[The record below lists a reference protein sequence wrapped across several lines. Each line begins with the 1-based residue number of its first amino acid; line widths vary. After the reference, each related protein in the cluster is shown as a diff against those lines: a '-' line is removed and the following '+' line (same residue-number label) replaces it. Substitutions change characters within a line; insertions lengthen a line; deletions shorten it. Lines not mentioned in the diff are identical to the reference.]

1 MSKMI
6 ESRPEPES
14 APLVRFPGEHRGWD
28 RPEPEA
34 AGREFTLDYYLFLV
48 KRQRWRILTFVLVF
62 TTLVTV
68 VALALPK
75 KYEATVIVRVDPLSA
90 PVVGQTSQANTGQLN
105 ATTLVTTETKIV
117 TSPAVVMEAI
127 RRLNLGR
134 AKEFAPK
141 GAAAKLPHTERSDIL
156 LAAVTRAISVGQPLG
171 TVLMNINFTT
181 HSPQLSADG
190 ANGIAG
196 AFLDQEFKTR
206 AKALEDSSR
215 YMSQQLDAMRAQMER
230 DQMALVRYESTHDLV
245 DPDAKTNIYQARLAQ
260 INGDFT
266 KVQAQRMALE
276 ADDEIVQSG
285 DLDALLTSQRGAALI
300 PLQERLL
307 SDQRQLSRM
316 SATYGPREP
325 LYRQQAQI
333 VQHDQSVLRGQE
345 LHIAA
350 QVQDQ
355 YRAAVAEER
364 LLYGALTQEKA
375 AMNAF
380 NLRAIRYRALKA
392 AADGSSNLYY
402 GLEQRIQDADVA
414 AGLRSEDLRIISPA
428 RVPYKPV
435 SPRPLLDGALAFIL
449 SAILGVGVAI
459 AMGLMDKTLSSPDQ
473 VELRLGLPAIAS
485 LPLVSLKQHPDALK
499 VAQYATKL
507 LPEEGAEGAAGAGAG
522 APSGAE
528 VLRQR
533 SAFREAILSLHTAV
547 QFSGAERITVLAV
560 TSSLPGEGKSTAT
573 AHLAGAFAAL
583 GTRTVLVDADLRKPN
598 VHRIFSVPN
607 RRGLSS
613 VLSGQCGLDEALTPA
628 FDNLTLLPSGP
639 IAAAPSELLHLGLPD
654 VIDQLRARFEVVLI
668 DCPPVLGFAD
678 AASIANLAEG
688 VLVIVKAGATEQQK
702 VAAALR
708 QLRGAHANLLGIV
721 LNRVSEH
728 TDAYYSYQS
737 KYYGG
742 YAGEDDDED

>member
-28 RPEPEA
+28 RPEPES

-62 TTLVTV
+62 ATLVTV

-127 RRLNLGR
+127 RNLNLAH

-141 GAAAKLPHTERSDIL
+141 GTAAKMPEPERSDRL
-156 LAAVTRAISVGQPLG
+156 LAAVTKDISVSQPLG

-190 ANGIAG
+190 ANGIAN

-260 INGDFT
+260 INADFT

-285 DLDALLTSQRGAALI
+285 DLDALLTSQRGTALI

-333 VQHDQSVLRGQE
+333 VQHDQAVLRGQE

-380 NLRAIRYRALKA
+380 NLRAIKYRALKA
-392 AADGSSNLYY
+392 AADGSSNLFY

-435 SPRPLLDGALAFIL
+435 SPRPLLDGALAFLL
-449 SAILGVGVAI
+449 SAMLGVGAAI
-459 AMGLMDKTLSSPDQ
+459 AMGLMDKTISSPDQ

-485 LPLVSLKQHPDALK
+485 LPLISLKQHPDALK

-507 LPEEGAEGAAGAGAG
+507 LPEEGAEGAAGEGG
-522 APSGAE
+522 ESGTAA
-528 VLRQR
+528 LRQR

-547 QFSGAERITVLAV
+547 QFSGAERITLLAV

-573 AHLAGAFAAL
+573 AHLAGVFAAL

-598 VHRIFSVPN
+598 VHRIFNVPN
-607 RRGLSS
+607 RRGLSN
-613 VLSGQCGLDEALTPA
+613 VLRGQCGLDEALTPA

-639 IAAAPSELLHLGLPD
+639 IAAAPSELLHLGLPE
-654 VIDQLRARFEVVLI
+654 VIDQLRARFEMVLI

-678 AASIANLAEG
+678 SSSIANLADG

-721 LNRVSEH
+721 LNRVSEQ

>member
-14 APLVRFPGEHRGWD
+14 APLVRFPAERGGWE
-28 RPEPEA
+28 RAEPEA

-48 KRQRWRILTFVLVF
+48 KRQRWRILTSVLVF
-62 TTLVTV
+62 TTLVTM

-105 ATTLVTTETKIV
+105 ATTLVTTETRIV

-127 RRLNLGR
+127 RNLNLGHD
-134 AKEFAPK
+134 KEFAPK
-141 GAAAKLPHTERSDIL
+141 GAAASLPEPERSDML
-156 LAAVTRAISVGQPLG
+156 LAAVTKDISVSQPLG
-171 TVLMNINFTT
+171 TVLLDISFTT

-190 ANGIAG
+190 ANGVAN

-285 DLDALLTSQRGAALI
+285 DLDALLTSRRGEALV

-333 VQHDQSVLRGQE
+333 VQHDQSVLRRQE

-380 NLRAIRYRALKA
+380 NLRAIKYRALKA
-392 AADGSSNLYY
+392 AADGSSSLYY

-449 SAILGVGVAI
+449 SAMLGVGAAV
-459 AMGLMDKTLSSPDQ
+459 AMGLMDKTISSPDQ
-473 VELRLGLPAIAS
+473 VEMRLGLPAIAS

-507 LPEEGAEGAAGAGAG
+507 LPENGEGGE
-522 APSGAE
+522 SGAE
-528 VLRQR
+528 ALRQR
-533 SAFREAILSLHTAV
+533 SSFREAILSLHTAV
-547 QFSGAERITVLAV
+547 QFSGAERITILAV

-598 VHRIFSVPN
+598 VHRIFNVPN
-607 RRGLSS
+607 RRGLSN
-613 VLSGQCGLDEALTPA
+613 VLRGQCGLDEALTPA

-708 QLRGAHANLLGIV
+708 QLRGAHAHLLGIV

>member
-1 MSKMI
+1 MSKLM

-14 APLVRFPGEHRGWD
+14 APLVRFPAERGGWE
-28 RPEPEA
+28 RAEPEA

-90 PVVGQTSQANTGQLN
+90 PVVGQTSQANTGQLD
-105 ATTLVTTETKIV
+105 ARTVVATETKIV
-117 TSPAVVMEAI
+117 TSPAVVTEAI
-127 RRLNLGR
+127 RNLNL
-134 AKEFAPK
+134 AHDKEFAPK
-141 GAAAKLPHTERSDIL
+141 GAAAKMPEPERSDML
-156 LAAVTRAISVGQPLG
+156 LAAVTKDISVSQPLG

-190 ANGIAG
+190 ANGIAN

-245 DPDAKTNIYQARLAQ
+245 DPDAKNNIYQARLAQ
-260 INGDFT
+260 INSDFT

-285 DLDALLTSQRGAALI
+285 DLDALLTSQRGEALL

-333 VQHDQSVLRGQE
+333 VQHDQAVLRRQE

-364 LLYGALTQEKA
+364 LLYGALAQEKA

-380 NLRAIRYRALKA
+380 NLRAIKYRALRA

-435 SPRPLLDGALAFIL
+435 SPRPLLDGALAFVL
-449 SAILGVGVAI
+449 SAMLGVGAAI
-459 AMGLMDKTLSSPDQ
+459 AMGLMDKTLASPDQ
-473 VELRLGLPAIAS
+473 VEMRLGLPAIAS

-507 LPEEGAEGAAGAGAG
+507 LPENGEGGE
-522 APSGAE
+522 SGAE
-528 VLRQR
+528 ALRQR
-533 SAFREAILSLHTAV
+533 SSFREAILSLHTAV
-547 QFSGAERITVLAV
+547 QFSGAERITLLAV

-598 VHRIFSVPN
+598 VHRIFNVPN

-613 VLSGQCGLDEALTPA
+613 VLRGQCGLDEALAPA

-639 IAAAPSELLHLGLPD
+639 IAAAPSELIHLGLPD
-654 VIDQLRARFEVVLI
+654 VIDQLRTRFEMVLI
-668 DCPPVLGFAD
+668 DCPPVLGFSD
-678 AASIANLAEG
+678 ASSIANLAEG

-721 LNRVSEH
+721 LNRVSEQM
-728 TDAYYSYQS
+728 DAYYSYQS

-742 YAGEDDDED
+742 YAGEDEDED

>member
-1 MSKMI
+1 MSKLM

-14 APLVRFPGEHRGWD
+14 APLVRFPAERGGWE
-28 RPEPEA
+28 RAEPEA

-62 TTLVTV
+62 TTLVTM

-90 PVVGQTSQANTGQLN
+90 PVVGQAQQANNGQMN
-105 ATTLVTTETKIV
+105 STTLVTTETDIV

-127 RRLNLGR
+127 RNLNLAH

-141 GAAAKLPHTERSDIL
+141 GAAAKMPEPERSDML
-156 LAAVTRAISVGQPLG
+156 LAAVTKDIRVSQPLG

-190 ANGIAG
+190 ANGIAS

-285 DLDALLTSQRGAALI
+285 DLDALLTSQRGEALL

-333 VQHDQSVLRGQE
+333 VQHDQAVLRRQE

-355 YRAAVAEER
+355 YRTAVAEER
-364 LLYGALTQEKA
+364 LLYGALAQEKA

-380 NLRAIRYRALKA
+380 NLRAIKYRALRA

-435 SPRPLLDGALAFIL
+435 SPRPLLDGALAFVL
-449 SAILGVGVAI
+449 SAMLGVGTAI
-459 AMGLMDKTLSSPDQ
+459 AMGLMDKTVTSPDQ
-473 VELRLGLPAIAS
+473 VEMRLGLPAIAS

-507 LPEEGAEGAAGAGAG
+507 LPENGEGGE
-522 APSGAE
+522 SGAE
-528 VLRQR
+528 ALRQR
-533 SAFREAILSLHTAV
+533 SSFREAILSLHTAV

-598 VHRIFSVPN
+598 VHRIFNVPN

-613 VLSGQCGLDEALTPA
+613 VLRGQCGLDEALAPA

-639 IAAAPSELLHLGLPD
+639 IAAAPSELIHLGLPE
-654 VIDQLRARFEVVLI
+654 VIDQLRTRFEMVLI

-678 AASIANLAEG
+678 ATSIANLVEG
-688 VLVIVKAGATEQQK
+688 VLVVVKAGATEQQK

-721 LNRVSEH
+721 LNRVSEQ

-742 YAGEDDDED
+742 YAGEDEDED

>member
-1 MSKMI
+1 MI

-14 APLVRFPGEHRGWD
+14 APLVRFPGERHAWD

-48 KRQRWRILTFVLVF
+48 RRQRWRILTFVLVF

-90 PVVGQTSQANTGQLN
+90 PVVGQASQANNGQMN
-105 ATTLVTTETKIV
+105 STTLVTTETKIV

-127 RRLNLGR
+127 RNLNLGHN
-134 AKEFAPK
+134 KEFAPK
-141 GAAAKLPHTERSDIL
+141 EAAAKLPGPERSDRL
-156 LAAVTRAISVGQPLG
+156 LAAVTKDISVSQPLG
-171 TVLMNINFTT
+171 TVLLDINFIT

-190 ANGIAG
+190 ANGIAN

-245 DPDAKTNIYQARLAQ
+245 DPGAKTNIYQARLAQ
-260 INGDFT
+260 INTDFT

-285 DLDALLTSQRGAALI
+285 DLDALLTSQRGAALV

-316 SATYGPREP
+316 SANYGPREP

-333 VQHDQSVLRGQE
+333 VQHDRTVLRRQE

-364 LLYGALTQEKA
+364 LLYGALIREKA

-380 NLRAIRYRALKA
+380 NLRAIKYNALKA
-392 AADGSSNLYY
+392 AADGSKGLYY

-414 AGLRSEDLRIISPA
+414 AGLRSEDLRIISAA

-449 SAILGVGVAI
+449 STMLGVGAAI
-459 AMGLMDKTLSSPDQ
+459 AMGLMDKTISSPDQ
-473 VELRLGLPAIAS
+473 VEMRLGLPAVAS

-507 LPEEGAEGAAGAGAG
+507 LPENGEGGEPGAEA
-522 APSGAE
+522 
-528 VLRQR
+528 LRRR
-533 SAFREAILSLHTAV
+533 SSFREAILSLHTAV
-547 QFSGAERITVLAV
+547 QFSGAERITLLAV

-598 VHRIFSVPN
+598 VHRIFGVPN

-613 VLSGQCGLDEALTPA
+613 VLRGQCGLEEALAPA

-639 IAAAPSELLHLGLPD
+639 IAAAPSELLHLGLPE
-654 VIDQLRARFEVVLI
+654 VIDQLRARFEMVLI
-668 DCPPVLGFAD
+668 DCPPVLGFSD
-678 AASIANLAEG
+678 ASSIANVAEA

-721 LNRVSEH
+721 LNRVSEQ

>member
-1 MSKMI
+1 MSKLI

-14 APLVRFPGEHRGWD
+14 APLVRFPAERGGWE
-28 RPEPEA
+28 RAEPEA

-90 PVVGQTSQANTGQLN
+90 PVVGQTSQANTGQLD
-105 ATTLVTTETKIV
+105 ARTVVATETKIV
-117 TSPAVVMEAI
+117 TSPAVVTEAI
-127 RRLNLGR
+127 RNLNL
-134 AKEFAPK
+134 AHDKEFAPK
-141 GAAAKLPHTERSDIL
+141 GAAAKMPEPERSDML
-156 LAAVTRAISVGQPLG
+156 LAAVTKDISVSQPLG

-190 ANGIAG
+190 ANGIAN

-245 DPDAKTNIYQARLAQ
+245 DPDAKNNIYQARLAQ
-260 INGDFT
+260 INSDFT

-285 DLDALLTSQRGAALI
+285 DLDALLTSQRGEALL

-333 VQHDQSVLRGQE
+333 VQHDQAVLRRQE

-364 LLYGALTQEKA
+364 LLYGALAQEKA

-380 NLRAIRYRALKA
+380 NLRAIKYRALRA

-435 SPRPLLDGALAFIL
+435 SPRPLLDGALAFVL
-449 SAILGVGVAI
+449 SAMLGVGAAI
-459 AMGLMDKTLSSPDQ
+459 AMGLMDKTLASPDQ
-473 VELRLGLPAIAS
+473 VEMRLGLPAIAS

-507 LPEEGAEGAAGAGAG
+507 LPENGEGGA
-522 APSGAE
+522 SGAE
-528 VLRQR
+528 ALRQR
-533 SAFREAILSLHTAV
+533 SSFREAILSLHTAV
-547 QFSGAERITVLAV
+547 QFSGAERITLLAV
-560 TSSLPGEGKSTAT
+560 TSALPGEGKSTAT

-598 VHRIFSVPN
+598 VHRIFNVPN

-613 VLSGQCGLDEALTPA
+613 VLRGQCGLDEALAPA

-639 IAAAPSELLHLGLPD
+639 IAAAPSELIHLGLPD
-654 VIDQLRARFEVVLI
+654 VIDQLRTRFEMVLI
-668 DCPPVLGFAD
+668 DCPPVLGFSD
-678 AASIANLAEG
+678 ASSIANLAEG

-721 LNRVSEH
+721 LNRVSEQM
-728 TDAYYSYQS
+728 DAYYSYQS

-742 YAGEDDDED
+742 YAGEDEDED